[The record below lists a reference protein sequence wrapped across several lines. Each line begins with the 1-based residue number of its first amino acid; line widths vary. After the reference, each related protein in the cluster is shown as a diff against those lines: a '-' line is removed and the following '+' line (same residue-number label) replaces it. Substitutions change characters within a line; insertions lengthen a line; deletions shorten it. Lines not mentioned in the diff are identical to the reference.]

1 MTGDRKYCII
11 AAMLINVTKVKSTAQ
26 YSERLKLAEPV
37 NAADYGY
44 PELELVDNLQFQGVI
59 ENAAPFLELHGQAI
73 AKLQQTCSRC
83 LANFEQEFIVEIAEA
98 FTNKQEALSPDD
110 AYEVAFFSGDEI
122 DIAPALLRS
131 LLLELPMR
139 PLCRPDCQGLCPNC
153 GADLNQQ
160 PCSCKHEDI
169 DIRLSKLQ
177 ALFKTMNNDK
187 EV

>member
-1 MTGDRKYCII
+1 
-11 AAMLINVTKVKSTAQ
+11 MLINVTKVKSTAQ
-26 YSERLKLAEPV
+26 SSERLKLAEPV
-37 NAADYGY
+37 DAAAYGY
-44 PELELVDNLQFQGVI
+44 PELALVDDLQFQGVI
-59 ENAAPFLELHGQAI
+59 ENAAPFLELHGQVA
-73 AKLQQTCSRC
+73 ARLQMTCSRC
-83 LANFEQEFIVEIAEA
+83 LISFEQEITAEIAEA
-98 FTNKQEALSPDD
+98 FTNKPEAMSEDD
-110 AYEVAFFSGDEI
+110 EYEVTFFSGDEI

-131 LLLELPMR
+131 LLLEMPMR
-139 PLCRPDCQGLCPNC
+139 PLCRPDCRGLCPNC